1 MTISDDQFDF
11 VIVGGGTSGLAVA
24 ARLSEDPNVQ
34 VCVLEAGKSRLGDP
48 NVDMPTGVGKMLN
61 NPEYDWAF
69 RSVPQVSS
77 SFFQV
82 FQRNND
88 GLAINVFPMHRRVQ
102 EIEYF
107 IFLAERCLVAV
118 AQSTL

>member
-1 MTISDDQFDF
+1 MTIPDDRFDF

-24 ARLSEDPNVQ
+24 TRLSEDPNVQ

-77 SFFQV
+77 SYLS
-82 FQRNND
+82 D
-88 GLAINVFPMHRRVQ
+88 FP
-102 EIEYF
+102 EN
-107 IFLAERCLVAV
+107 
-118 AQSTL
+118 